1 MFVDGHSGFFLPSSS
16 TALLTASFRER
27 FRPRHSVLWF
37 ICLSCLVVDEPADD
51 FAEDFGCAPLTAT
64 WRTLSRLLSLDMG
77 YEPLHVEHAL
87 GGPCMVPLAPLS
99 PDDSFGRLFHQFH
112 SKVLLVAPTN
122 INLWYV

>member
-87 GGPCMVPLAPLS
+87 GGTLHGTARSLEP
-99 PDDSFGRLFHQFH
+99 GRLIRTTFPPVPF
-112 SKVLLVAPTN
+112 
-122 INLWYV
+122 